1 MLSLILQYLNSQ
13 LYRFSISYEDVESLQ
28 DDLEKLY
35 SWQTHNNMVFNGKK
49 FEMLRYGKDKDLK
62 NSTVYLTPEDLIEVK
77 ECLRDLGIKMSD
89 NA

>member
-62 NSTVYLTPEDLIEVK
+62 TK
-77 ECLRDLGIKMSD
+77 ELD
-89 NA
+89 